1 MKLIKELG
9 MMYPPSGNTSRK
21 YRYSLYECP
30 ICGEETIARPIHVF
44 KGIKKSCSKS
54 CGRTTHGMIKTKLYS
69 AWVNMRS
76 RCDGT
81 QSLSAKYYKD
91 KGVTVCDE
99 WSKFEPFME
108 WSFSNGYEEW
118 LTLDK
123 DILCDEHNVYP
134 KIYSPET
141 CLWVTQEENN
151 IQKNKEKK
159 CQ

>member
-21 YRYSLYECP
+21 YRYNLYECP
-30 ICGEETIARPIHVF
+30 ICGSDTIAQPNQVTTGR
-44 KGIKKSCSKS
+44 KKSCSKE
-54 CGRTTHGMIKTKLYS
+54 CGRTTHGMIKTKLYR

-81 QSLSAKYYKD
+81 QPLYAKYYKD
-91 KGVTVCDE
+91 KGITVCDE
-99 WSKFEPFME
+99 WSKFESFMD
-108 WSFSNGYEEW
+108 WSFNNGYKEG

-123 DILCDEHNVYP
+123 DILCSRYSIYP
-134 KIYSPET
+134 KIYSPTT

-151 IQKNKEKK
+151 IQKNKEKR